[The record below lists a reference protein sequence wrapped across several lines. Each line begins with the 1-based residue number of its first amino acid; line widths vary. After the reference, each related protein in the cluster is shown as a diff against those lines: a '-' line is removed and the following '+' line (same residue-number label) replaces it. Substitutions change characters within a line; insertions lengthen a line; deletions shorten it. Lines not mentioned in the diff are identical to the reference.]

1 MNGQER
7 LLTVINGNRADRVP
21 VTLFIQGQGHFIS
34 QVYPDTDPWD
44 FVALQKNVI
53 DYQKG
58 LGLDVHARMLFFNPH
73 KPVFAHFGHLNAE
86 VETENWEVKHK
97 EEANGNTILHKYEIK
112 TPDGTLNQTFS
123 INELR
128 PGTYMYACTEKPIN
142 GPEDLKMAMKYEPPY
157 TDAIKSDMKK
167 SVAAV
172 KAEIGD
178 AGILSA
184 WTNGGLFNNVSGFID
199 ANVLY
204 SIFLLDP
211 EYYAGL
217 MAFAKKRVY
226 NYVDAIIETGVDG
239 LCVGGNVAGGFLG
252 ETCFNDYVRP
262 YETELIA
269 HIQDQGKPVIYHN
282 CGELMGLIEPY
293 KKMGIKNI
301 EPFSPRPLG
310 DGDLEALANVM
321 SGEFTVTGGVDQV
334 NVIQKGSVRDVE
346 RVTLDTITRGKKLG
360 RYILQSADFLEYGT
374 PLENVEAFAR
384 TGLANAAY

>member
-1 MNGQER
+1 MNGKER
-7 LLTVINGNRADRVP
+7 LLTVINGKKADRVP

-34 QVYPDTDPWD
+34 QIYPDTDPWD
-44 FVALQKNVI
+44 FVTLQKNVI
-53 DYQKG
+53 DYQKS
-58 LGLDVHARMLFFNPH
+58 LGLDVHARMLFFNSH

-86 VETENWEVKHK
+86 VQAENWDVKHR
-97 EEANGNTILHKYEIK
+97 EETNGNTVLHKYEIK
-112 TPDGTLNQTFS
+112 TPEGTLKQTFS

-142 GPEDLKMAMKYEPPY
+142 GPDDLKIAMKYEPPY
-157 TDAIKSDMKK
+157 SDEIKSEMKK

-172 KAEIGD
+172 KDEIGD
-178 AGILSA
+178 SGILSS
-184 WTNGGLFNNVSGFID
+184 WTNGGLFNNISGFID

-211 EYYAGL
+211 EYYADL

-252 ETCFNDYVRP
+252 ERCFDDYVRP
-262 YETELIA
+262 YETELIT

-282 CGELMGLIEPY
+282 CGQLMGLIEPY

-301 EPFSPRPLG
+301 EPFSPSPLG
-310 DGDLEALANVM
+310 DGDLEALASKM
-321 SGEFTVTGGVDQV
+321 DGEFTVTGRVDQV
-334 NVIQKGSVRDVE
+334 NVIQKGTVADVE
-346 RVTLDTITRGKKLG
+346 RVTLETINKGKKLS
-360 RYILQSADFLEYGT
+360 RYILQSADFLEYDT
-374 PLENVEAFAR
+374 PLENVEVFAR
-384 TGLANAAY
+384 TGLANAEY